1 MKLKR
6 PQYLMAAIILLAMG
20 IQCLYVDSYILTPQ
34 ASATLSSQLDIPPAL
49 VDNSTTNGN
58 ANDSTDMPENTDLDD
73 GSSFRSETTP
83 LATKKNVS
91 FSGRY
96 TVILPQW
103 LTWSLLGA
111 SLVCFLRTIPWLSP
125 RQD

>member
-1 MKLKR
+1 
-6 PQYLMAAIILLAMG
+6 MAAIILLVMG

-34 ASATLSSQLDIPPAL
+34 ASATLSSQLDIPPAP
-49 VDNSTTNGN
+49 VDNSTTNLN
-58 ANDSTDMPENTDLDD
+58 ANDSTDIPENTDLDD
-73 GSSFRSETTP
+73 HSSFGSETSP
-83 LATKKNVS
+83 SATKKNAG

-103 LTWSLLGA
+103 FTWSLLGA
-111 SLVCFLRTIPWLSP
+111 SFLCFLKTIPWLSP

>member
-6 PQYLMAAIILLAMG
+6 PQYLMAAIILLVMG

-34 ASATLSSQLDIPPAL
+34 ASQTLSSQLDIPPAP
-49 VDNSTTNGN
+49 VDNSTTILHSNSP
-58 ANDSTDMPENTDLDD
+58 AELPENTALDND
-73 GSSFRSETTP
+73 SSLGSKATP
-83 LATKKNVS
+83 TPPKKTVI

-103 LTWSLLGA
+103 FTWTLLGA

-125 RQD
+125 PQD